1 MNVLLLMIPITL
13 TLSFFFV
20 GAFLWATRS
29 GQWDDVDMAAR
40 KALSEDIKTVGDH
53 DETKQH

>member
-13 TLSFFFV
+13 TLSFFFI
-20 GAFLWATRS
+20 GAFLWATGS

-40 KALSEDIKTVGDH
+40 KALSEDNKTVGDP
-53 DETKQH
+53 DEK